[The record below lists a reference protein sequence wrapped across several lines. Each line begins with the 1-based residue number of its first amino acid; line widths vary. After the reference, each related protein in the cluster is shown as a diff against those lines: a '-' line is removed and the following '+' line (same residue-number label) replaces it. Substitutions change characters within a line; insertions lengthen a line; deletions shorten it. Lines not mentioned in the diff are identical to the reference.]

1 MRNFLRTSTG
11 IFLLFMCLGLAHAF
25 ESATEKVVTATQ
37 VIYPGQSITLS
48 MIKEVKLNRIMPNAE
63 RAIHGIDQI
72 VGQVATQT
80 ILPNRLIFPNA
91 VAARNLV
98 EAGDRVVVKY
108 ITDSMSISLR
118 ATALEDGA
126 GGDSIRVRNADSGRT
141 FVGTVSEDGLII
153 VGAS

>member
-1 MRNFLRTSTG
+1 MKSFIRTSAG
-11 IFLLFMCLGLAHAF
+11 LILLFMCLGLAHAF

-37 VIYPGQSITLS
+37 VIYPGQTISVS
-48 MIKEVKLNRIMPNAE
+48 MIKEVKLKRIMPNAE

-91 VAARNLV
+91 FAARNIV

-108 ITDSMSISLR
+108 NTDSVSISLR
-118 ATALEDGA
+118 AMALEDGA
-126 GGDSIRVRNADSGRT
+126 EGDAIRVRNADSGRI
-141 FVGTVSEDGLII
+141 FVGTISKDGLVI